1 MRVGVVFFE
10 NGSSGRKVRT
20 IADALAGGI
29 EKQGHQVDVLDG
41 FEPENKKV
49 SFYDYICIGS
59 ISRGV
64 FSAKLVDNVASAVKN
79 LGLVSGKRSYAFTVK
94 RGIRSM
100 KTLSLL
106 MKIME
111 EQGLYL
117 KRSDVIKTAAEAEY
131 IGRKLHITR

>member
-10 NGSSGRKVRT
+10 NENSGRRVKV
-20 IADALAGGI
+20 IADALAAGI

-41 FEPENKKV
+41 FESENKKV
-49 SFYDYICIGS
+49 SFYDYICIGG
-59 ISRGV
+59 ISRG
-64 FSAKLVDNVASAVKN
+64 FLSAKLTDNVASAVKN
-79 LGLVSGKRSYAFTVK
+79 LGLVSGKRSYAFIVK

-131 IGRKLHITR
+131 IGKKLHITR